1 MELFLF
7 EKSWFFMDTLF
18 RLFGIYPCQRIGE
31 SGLKP
36 TSTCRFWTRY
46 VFTATINIL
55 IVGTPIAYASWQETN
70 FDIFIQAF
78 LEEFAVTLYDKI
90 AMIAVS
96 VVPLILHT
104 VCIMNIGTYKERMC
118 RLQQYV
124 NENANKTGY
133 ICNVSTWKFLKHVAT
148 YSSLMISAGLFTYI
162 GWFYSIKGKINLS
175 WIITHV
181 MIFSHLVHSFF
192 AFMPLFYFTMV
203 YFEVTINLVD
213 YCDTITRKSSSLLVE
228 ETKVFSFILKE
239 FSSMVSPFI
248 FNIFSTNF
256 VFLLVI
262 SFFVYTESLSS
273 LTGIEEMVWYAYF
286 PLIGMALN
294 VGYVITLS
302 YSYCTLS
309 EDLANKVQRLKIAVL
324 RKGNHQTDD
333 IIQEL
338 DEFKGFDANGYFTL
352 NHSLLTAMTTNFAT
366 FLVILVQFKQS
377 ETSVKSPSQGV
388 LNL

>member
-46 VFTATINIL
+46 VFTATINVL
-55 IVGTPIAYASWQETN
+55 IVGTPIAYASWKETN

-78 LEEFAVTLYDKI
+78 LEEFVVTLYDKI
-90 AMIAVS
+90 AMLAMS
-96 VVPLILHT
+96 VAPLIVHT
-104 VCIMNIGTYKERMC
+104 VCIMKIGIFKERIC

-124 NENANKTGY
+124 NENVNNSGS
-133 ICNVSTWKFLKHVAT
+133 ICNVSTWKFLKHVAI
-148 YSSLMISAGLFTYI
+148 YSSLMIGAGLFTFI
-162 GWFYSIKGKINLS
+162 GWFYSIKVKINLS
-175 WIITHV
+175 WIVTHV
-181 MIFSHLVHSFF
+181 MILSNLIHSFF
-192 AFMPLFYFTMV
+192 TFMPLFYFTMV
-203 YFEVTINLVD
+203 YFEVTMKLVD
-213 YCDTITRKSSSLLVE
+213 YCDTITKKSSLLIE
-228 ETKVFSFILKE
+228 ESKVFIFILKE

-262 SFFVYTESLSS
+262 SFFVYTESLS
-273 LTGIEEMVWYAYF
+273 LTGIEKMVWYAYF
-286 PLIGMALN
+286 PLIGMVLN

-309 EDLANKVQRLKIAVL
+309 EDLADKVQRLKIAVL
-324 RKGNHQTDD
+324 SNGSHQAED

-377 ETSVKSPSQGV
+377 EKSGESPSQGN